1 MLRLLVAMMIIFLT
15 TIAVAQNKPLAC
27 QVDAHAGLDWENG
40 RWKTKNFTTK
50 RFILVQSGD
59 TLTLESVAKALGN
72 SSTLTIKCDN
82 SLEITCNDIF
92 GSHLIFHLRTLK
104 GALTHTFGATQ
115 NGNERDSVAVGVF
128 SCTPF

>member
-82 SLEITCNDIF
+82 SYFPSANTQ
-92 GSHLIFHLRTLK
+92 GSVDAYVRCHSKR
-104 GALTHTFGATQ
+104 
-115 NGNERDSVAVGVF
+115 E
-128 SCTPF
+128 